1 MTVEYRPPTFW
12 EQLRIQGRVIWA
24 LVMREMITR
33 FGREGLGVLWIM
45 AEPAMFVVGVMIIFS
60 HTETKAKYSVAEYL
74 AVSYPTLL
82 FWRNATGR
90 VLKAIES
97 NRSLLHHKPI
107 RPVDILYSRII
118 LEFAGATAS
127 FLALY
132 VVLVVIGICQLPAD
146 MLNMII
152 GYFLIVWFSFN
163 FVMTMAALS
172 ELSDS
177 IERISHVILYLMIPF
192 SGVFLPTYALP
203 PKIGELL
210 TYFPLIDAV
219 EFFHHGYYGDRMH
232 TLYYMEYT
240 VVVLSFFTL
249 FALSITHFAIRRVQ
263 LN

>member
-1 MTVEYRPPTFW
+1 MTAEHRSPTFG

-60 HTETKAKYSVAEYL
+60 HTETKARYSVAEYL

-152 GYFLIVWFSFN
+152 GYLLVVWFSFN

-203 PKIGELL
+203 RQVGELL

-219 EFFHHGYYGDRMH
+219 EFFHHGYYGDRMP